1 MSHLSDKD
9 IDHLAREAAEQL
21 DVDQN
26 SSGWE
31 ALQSMLDV
39 EMPEEK
45 RRRRWLFLLLIPLL
59 SGLFFLGYKYYLAP
73 DLNTNTK
80 QLSDSRISDASK
92 ANPLE
97 PTGNSNDEK
106 S

>member
-31 ALQSMLDV
+31 ALQSKLDV
-39 EMPEEK
+39 EMPVEK
-45 RRRRWLFLLLIPLL
+45 RRRRWLFLFLIPLL
-59 SGLFFLGYKYYLAP
+59 SGLSFLGYKYYQAP
-73 DLNTNTK
+73 EPIANTK
-80 QLSDSRISDASK
+80 QSSDSRSTDASK
-92 ANPLE
+92 VNPLQ
-97 PTGNSNDEK
+97 PSGNSKNG
-106 S
+106 